1 MEDPIIEKFRHLNQ
15 NYFEFRDNW
24 MFAERNNNIS
34 KQKTN
39 KWIESTNK
47 NFNNRKIIKINE
59 KTASISKTYNTS

>member
-1 MEDPIIEKFRHLNQ
+1 
-15 NYFEFRDNW
+15 

-39 KWIESTNK
+39 KGIQGINK

-59 KTASISKTYNTS
+59 KTVSISKTYNTS

>member
-1 MEDPIIEKFRHLNQ
+1 
-15 NYFEFRDNW
+15 
-24 MFAERNNNIS
+24 MFAERKNNIS